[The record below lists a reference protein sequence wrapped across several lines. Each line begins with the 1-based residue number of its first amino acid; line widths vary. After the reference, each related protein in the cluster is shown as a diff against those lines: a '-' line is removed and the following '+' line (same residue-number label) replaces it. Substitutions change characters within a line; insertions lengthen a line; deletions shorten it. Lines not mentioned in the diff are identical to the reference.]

1 MSRKITILSGLQMLD
16 GFWMVKKVQQVSPG
30 RPPDPAK
37 RAAILVAAQELF
49 ALHGFSAT
57 SMDAVAH
64 RAGTSKLTAYRHFG
78 SKDRLFAEAITAR
91 CASMLG
97 HFDSS
102 LPGHGNPRDAL
113 IAFGHAF
120 LGLILHAEALAVHRL
135 VVAERE
141 RAPQLGPIFHEA
153 AILPTQDRL
162 ALLITRLGLEVED
175 PTTAATD
182 LLALWRSKPT
192 LAVEM
197 GLTRWDEAALAAHIE
212 RMVDFCLAGW
222 RGLNRAD
229 G

>member
-1 MSRKITILSGLQMLD
+1 MD
-16 GFWMVKKVQQVSPG
+16 KKPGQVTAG

-37 RAAILVAAQELF
+37 RAAILAAAQELF

-57 SMDAVAH
+57 SMDAVAR

-78 SKDRLFAEAITAR
+78 SKDRLFAEAVTAR

-97 HFDSS
+97 HFDASI
-102 LPGHGNPRDAL
+102 PGHGHQRDAL

-120 LGLILHAEALAVHRL
+120 LGLILHSEALAVHRL
-135 VVAERE
+135 VIAERE

-153 AILPTQDRL
+153 AIVPTTDRL
-162 ALLITRLGLEVED
+162 AHLIMRLEINVED

-182 LLALWRSKPT
+182 LLALWRSKPM

-197 GLTRWDEAALAAHIE
+197 GLPRWDEAALAAHIE
-212 RMVDFCLAGW
+212 RMVDLCLAGW